1 MVQIVVKSKNIAGPE
16 KDVST
21 RTKRQERRIWFVCS
35 SKLQVFVLFVFFF
48 FSIQHNLFRPGLQLG
63 IIEAFGTEIHLQLR
77 AVKRWIFQQFT
88 FLTTLC

>member
-35 SKLQVFVLFVFFF
+35 SKLQVFVLCLF
-48 FSIQHNLFRPGLQLG
+48 FSSFLFNTIFSDPVHNL
-63 IIEAFGTEIHLQLR
+63 
-77 AVKRWIFQQFT
+77 V
-88 FLTTLC
+88 